1 MPIEV
6 SHMWRHPIKSI
17 GAESIKSVILE
28 KNSTMPLDRVWA
40 LAHEK
45 TKFNLEEPE
54 WAPCTSFIRVSIA
67 PKLMAVKIQVDESN
81 NLITLTH
88 PEKTDLTVSTKSN
101 EFSDN
106 IVKWATSL
114 CPANGPQGF
123 KIVKVPNRG
132 MTDTDYSSISLLS
145 LSSIQDLSKKAGK
158 PLDMRRFRG
167 NLWISN
173 SEPYEELSWVGK
185 ILKIG
190 EVKFE
195 VIEPIERCN
204 ATKTNP
210 ISGQRDVDTLEI
222 LRDSFQHQ
230 NFGVYCK
237 VLSKGKVKLG
247 DTLNKIT

>member
-1 MPIEV
+1 M
-6 SHMWRHPIKSI
+6 
-17 GAESIKSVILE
+17 
-28 KNSTMPLDRVWA
+28 
-40 LAHEK
+40 
-45 TKFNLEEPE
+45 
-54 WAPCTSFIRVSIA
+54 
-67 PKLMAVKIQVDESN
+67 
-81 NLITLTH
+81 
-88 PEKTDLTVSTKSN
+88 
-101 EFSDN
+101 
-106 IVKWATSL
+106 
-114 CPANGPQGF
+114 
-123 KIVKVPNRG
+123 
-132 MTDTDYSSISLLS
+132 
-145 LSSIQDLSKKAGK
+145 
-158 PLDMRRFRG
+158 
-167 NLWISN
+167 
-173 SEPYEELSWVGK
+173 GK

>member
-1 MPIEV
+1 MTIEV

-17 GAESIKSVILE
+17 GTEQIKSVVLE
-28 KNSTMPLDRVWA
+28 KNSTMPWDRVWA
-40 LAHEK
+40 LTHEK
-45 TKFNLEEPE
+45 TKFNLEKPG

-67 PKLMAVKIQVDESN
+67 PKLMAVKIQVHESSG
-81 NLITLTH
+81 LLTLSH
-88 PEKTDLTVSTKSN
+88 PHKNDLAISEQSDN
-101 EFSDN
+101 FSDDLVN
-106 IVKWATSL
+106 WVASL
-114 CPANGPQGF
+114 CPENGPQGL

-145 LSSIQDLSKKAGK
+145 LSSIEDLSKKAGST
-158 PLDMRRFRG
+158 LDMRRFRG

-173 SEPYEELSWVGK
+173 SEPYEELNWVGK
-185 ILKIG
+185 ILRIG
-190 EVKFE
+190 EAELE

-210 ISGQRDVDTLEI
+210 MNGQRDVDTLKI
-222 LRDSFQHQ
+222 LRDNFQHQ

-247 DTLNKIT
+247 DSVYKIN

>member
-1 MPIEV
+1 MPIEI
-6 SHMWRHPIKSI
+6 SSIWRHPIKSI
-17 GAESIKSVILE
+17 GSERIGSVVLE
-28 KNSTMPLDRVWA
+28 KNSTMPFDRVWA

-67 PKLMAVKIQVDESN
+67 PKLMAVKIQVNESN
-81 NLITLTH
+81 CLITLSH
-88 PEKTDLTVSTKSN
+88 PEKTDLTVSANSTK
-101 EFSDN
+101 FSDD
-106 IVKWATSL
+106 VVRWVTSL
-114 CPANGPQGF
+114 CPKSGPQGF
-123 KIVKVPNRG
+123 RIVKVPNRG
-132 MTDTDYSSISLLS
+132 MTDTDYSSVSLLS
-145 LSSIQDLSKKAGK
+145 LSSLKDLSQKAGSL
-158 PLDMRRFRG
+158 LDMRRFRG

-190 EVKFE
+190 EAELE

-210 ISGQRDVDTLEI
+210 LNGQRDVDTLGI
-222 LRDSFQHQ
+222 LRDNFQHQ

-237 VLSKGKVKLG
+237 VLSRGNVKLG
-247 DTLNKIT
+247 DTLSKIT